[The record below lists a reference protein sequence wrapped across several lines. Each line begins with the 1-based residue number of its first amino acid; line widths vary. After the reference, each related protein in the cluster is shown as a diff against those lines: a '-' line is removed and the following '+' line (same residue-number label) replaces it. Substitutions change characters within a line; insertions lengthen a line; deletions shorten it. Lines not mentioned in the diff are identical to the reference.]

1 MSFSY
6 PNFSVNYN
14 ITDEELRQLYNDI
27 NSWASEIKFLL
38 ESRDIEL
45 EASPSTKIYSVVSVN
60 EIGRPASGDVA
71 YSASTGKFKGYVG
84 GTGWVNFN

>member
-14 ITDEELRQLYNDI
+14 ITNDELRQLYNDI

-38 ESRDIEL
+38 ERIF
-45 EASPSTKIYSVVSVN
+45 TIN
-60 EIGRPASGDVA
+60 
-71 YSASTGKFKGYVG
+71 
-84 GTGWVNFN
+84 